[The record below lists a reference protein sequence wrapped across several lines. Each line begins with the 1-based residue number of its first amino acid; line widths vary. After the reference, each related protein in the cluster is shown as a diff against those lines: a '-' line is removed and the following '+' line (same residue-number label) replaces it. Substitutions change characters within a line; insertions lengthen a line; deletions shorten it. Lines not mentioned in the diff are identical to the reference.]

1 MLKVVADNIH
11 DTPPFDGP
19 YRKVT
24 TVFKDRFGN
33 IVKNPAK
40 HLARLEA
47 RKLEESLKEEK

>member
-1 MLKVVADNIH
+1 MLKIVADNIH
-11 DTPPFDGP
+11 ATPPFDGP